1 MCLDSILC
9 FVCMCYVSFPRPHF
23 MNFVVVVVLSETG
36 SHVVQAGNKVN
47 IYSQGQP

>member
-1 MCLDSILC
+1 
-9 FVCMCYVSFPRPHF
+9 